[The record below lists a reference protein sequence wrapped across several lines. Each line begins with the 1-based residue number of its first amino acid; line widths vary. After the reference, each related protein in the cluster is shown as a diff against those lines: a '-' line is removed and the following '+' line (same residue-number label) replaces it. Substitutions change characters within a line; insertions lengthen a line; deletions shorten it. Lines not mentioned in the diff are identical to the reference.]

1 MDFVKGSPADGPP
14 PAQEGAN
21 EIEQLLKFLTV
32 DLVSGEYSAHIAVML
47 GVSLVACIAGLY
59 AVSSLESVAAKGPPP
74 LGEGQVTVGKHWLED
89 DEVKGA
95 IFDCDGTLVDSM
107 GAWLPSWEAA
117 AKEFGLTIS
126 EEQFW

>member
-14 PAQEGAN
+14 PAATAEG
-21 EIEQLLKFLTV
+21 EIEQLIKFLTV
-32 DLVSGEYSAHIAVML
+32 DLVSGEYSAQIFVML

-59 AVSSLESVAAKGPPP
+59 AVSSLESVAAAAKPP
-74 LGEGQVTVGKHWLED
+74 LGEGQVTVGRHALQE

-95 IFDCDGTLVDSM
+95 VFDCDGTLVDSM